1 MSRRDQASWAFIL
14 SYPIPKDTSSKTHP
28 KKMTT
33 TWRSENQKKVAYV
46 LHLQIDNFFKIVEK
60 QMGPD
65 YLDDIYFASHVI
77 QALATQKVIYD
88 HYARGSTYFLK
99 SRARDSISHSVGQ
112 SVGWSVGPSHTLFS
126 CIFEHL
132 KIFLN
137 I

>member
-1 MSRRDQASWAFIL
+1 MAPENGPATEIKKNGDEARKEKI
-14 SYPIPKDTSSKTHP
+14 KHTSSKTHP

-77 QALATQKVIYD
+77 QALATQKNSALHAFD
-88 HYARGSTYFLK
+88 GSCGFHDYV
-99 SRARDSISHSVGQ
+99 RHSLLMWTGQ
-112 SVGWSVGPSHTLFS
+112 IFWFFTTLCHF
-126 CIFEHL
+126 CAPVWE
-132 KIFLN
+132 
-137 I
+137 